1 MQLPHPIYDM
11 GQFLLEIHVAE
22 MKVMLAQI
30 GSRADL
36 SDATKQRMAYFQ
48 ALADRF
54 ESVIPVLKNWCASA
68 QKIHNDPKADKYSYG
83 QIRQLL
89 GGTDDFE
96 LEYGTGHLLAELS
109 NAITELAEK
118 PDSPAR
124 SAGLHIMGSAYTYFY
139 SLFMYF
145 HNVHPYT

>member
-11 GQFLLEIHVAE
+11 GQFLLERHVAE
-22 MKVMLAQI
+22 MKVMLTQI

-48 ALADRF
+48 ALTDRF
-54 ESVIPVLKNWCASA
+54 ELVIPVLENWCASA

-89 GGTDDFE
+89 GGTDDLE
-96 LEYGTGHLLAELS
+96 LEYGTDICWLNYLTRLL
-109 NAITELAEK
+109 IWPK
-118 PDSPAR
+118 
-124 SAGLHIMGSAYTYFY
+124 
-139 SLFMYF
+139 SLILRRDL
-145 HNVHPYT
+145 PGCI